1 MELSGWQRALV
12 NGRAMERRTRQK
24 QRWAELVEANP
35 QLSLQEMFSKRV
47 RPEVRALIDD
57 ALARRQSPA

>member
-1 MELSGWQRALV
+1 
-12 NGRAMERRTRQK
+12 MERRTRQK